1 MFRYIDRDKHFF
13 VGSVCGINRK
23 KFTSVPVKVVD
34 INLHFHEQL
43 LMSQDKTSYH
53 LWVEGKW
60 ARDEILYCFPFSL
73 NTCSVKKKNKNKKQK
88 SIWNGRNETIH

>member
-1 MFRYIDRDKHFF
+1 MNTLFL
-13 VGSVCGINRK
+13 VSVCGINRK

-53 LWVEGKW
+53 LRVEGK
-60 ARDEILYCFPFSL
+60 
-73 NTCSVKKKNKNKKQK
+73 
-88 SIWNGRNETIH
+88 